1 MAVDDVF
8 LWNFLTDSKAKQEWR
23 LVLKYL
29 VEKDASEVDRL
40 EAMRASHKDK
50 CIAGMLRDLEF
61 NEQAHQVLSS
71 EVNLA
76 PLCLP
81 WHQHFIDLE
90 LRVLLLTC

>member
-29 VEKDASEVDRL
+29 VEKDASELDRL

-76 PLCLP
+76 RYA
-81 WHQHFIDLE
+81 FRSINI
-90 LRVLLLTC
+90 LLISNCVCYC

>member
-1 MAVDDVF
+1 MRVGLIQDTVRKAAADAAT
-8 LWNFLTDSKAKQEWR
+8 TDKDKPPMNRTPTLVVCKYSTCV

-61 NEQAHQVLSS
+61 NEETPSG
-71 EVNLA
+71 
-76 PLCLP
+76 
-81 WHQHFIDLE
+81 
-90 LRVLLLTC
+90 